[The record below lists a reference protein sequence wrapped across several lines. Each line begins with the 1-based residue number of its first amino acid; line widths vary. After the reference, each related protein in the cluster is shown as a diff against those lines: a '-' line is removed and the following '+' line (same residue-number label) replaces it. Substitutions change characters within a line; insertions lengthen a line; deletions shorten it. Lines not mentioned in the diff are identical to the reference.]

1 MIEWPNV
8 RLRGTKMWLI
18 CRQTFGWSNLS
29 MFVLGV
35 GCKHSRSIALEDRG
49 VLVSRVRP
57 VLKWVYSIYV
67 FQLGIAL
74 RGCVLRRYF
83 FKKVFLS
90 SCVSGPS
97 RLPRQILKLV
107 KHRKVRGRIKHFLKK
122 SVPVS
127 SVLFNVATSCKQWIV
142 KVAHKEESVLLDF
155 LKENSNN
162 KSVRLLEGIIHVTQN
177 FCPSWL
183 IIRTTS
189 CLKRSFCYLETLN

>member
-83 FKKVFLS
+83 
-90 SCVSGPS
+90 SGPP

-127 SVLFNVATSCKQWIV
+127 SVLFNVATSCKLWIL
-142 KVAHKEESVLLDF
+142 KVAHKEESFLLDF